1 MCFIASNG
9 WAEVTPYTEEL
20 RFGQYNSKRGE
31 PVLINLAF
39 VRQIRPTT
47 KKTQD
52 GVPLVEVY
60 DGSYPS
66 VMIEKPEA
74 DALREYI
81 LDVREYRAERSLK

>member
-1 MCFIASNG
+1 MKARNG
-9 WAEVTPYTEEL
+9 WIEVTPYTEEL
-20 RFGQYNSKRGE
+20 RFGQYKSNRGE

-39 VRQIRPTT
+39 VRQIRQTT

>member
-1 MCFIASNG
+1 MEAMNG
-9 WAEVTPYTEEL
+9 WAGVTPYIEEL
-20 RFGQYNSKRGE
+20 RFGQYKSNRGE

-66 VMIEKPEA
+66 VMIEKTEA

-81 LDVREYRAERSLK
+81 FDVREYRAERSLK

>member
-1 MCFIASNG
+1 MEVKNG
-9 WAEVTPYTEEL
+9 LAEVTPYIVEL
-20 RFGQYNSKRGE
+20 LFGQYRSNRGE

-39 VRQIRPTT
+39 VKQIRPTT

-66 VMIEKPEA
+66 VMIEKSEA

-81 LDVREYRAERSLK
+81 FDVREYRAERSFK

>member
-1 MCFIASNG
+1 MEANNG
-9 WAEVTPYTEEL
+9 WVEVTPYIEEL
-20 RFGQYNSKRGE
+20 RFGQYRSNRGE

-39 VRQIRPTT
+39 VKQIRPTT

-81 LDVREYRAERSLK
+81 FDVREYRAERSLK

>member
-1 MCFIASNG
+1 MEVKNG
-9 WAEVTPYTEEL
+9 WAEVTPYIEEL

-31 PVLINLAF
+31 PILINLAF

-52 GVPLVEVY
+52 GVPLVEVF

-66 VMIEKPEA
+66 VMIEKPVADELRRYIFCLKDEEA
-74 DALREYI
+74 GE
-81 LDVREYRAERSLK
+81 

>member
-1 MCFIASNG
+1 MEVKNG
-9 WAEVTPYTEEL
+9 WAEVTPYIEEL
-20 RFGQYNSKRGE
+20 RFGQYRSNRGE
-31 PVLINLAF
+31 PVLINLTF
-39 VRQIRPTT
+39 VRQIKPTM

-81 LDVREYRAERSLK
+81 LDVREYRAERGLK

>member
-1 MCFIASNG
+1 MEAMNG
-9 WAEVTPYTEEL
+9 WAEVTPYIEEL
-20 RFGQYNSKRGE
+20 RFGQYKCNRRE

-66 VMIEKPEA
+66 VMIEKQEA

>member
-1 MCFIASNG
+1 MEAMNG
-9 WAEVTPYTEEL
+9 WAEVTPYIEEL
-20 RFGQYNSKRGE
+20 SFGQYKSNRGE

-81 LDVREYRAERSLK
+81 LDVRQYRAERGLR

>member
-1 MCFIASNG
+1 MEAMNG
-9 WAEVTPYTEEL
+9 WAEVTPYIEEL

>member
-1 MCFIASNG
+1 MEVNNG
-9 WAEVTPYTEEL
+9 WAEVTPYIEEL

-39 VRQIRPTT
+39 VKQIRPTT

-81 LDVREYRAERSLK
+81 FDVREYRAERSFK

>member
-1 MCFIASNG
+1 MEAMNG
-9 WAEVTPYTEEL
+9 WAEVPPYIEEL
-20 RFGQYNSKRGE
+20 RFGQYKSNRGE

-81 LDVREYRAERSLK
+81 LDVREYRTERSLK

>member
-1 MCFIASNG
+1 MEAMNG

-20 RFGQYNSKRGE
+20 RFGQYNSNRGE

-81 LDVREYRAERSLK
+81 LDVREYRTERSLK

>member
-1 MCFIASNG
+1 MEAMNG

-20 RFGQYNSKRGE
+20 RFGQYNNKRGE

>member
-1 MCFIASNG
+1 MEAMNG
-9 WAEVTPYTEEL
+9 WAEVTPYIEEL
-20 RFGQYNSKRGE
+20 RFGKYKSNRGE

-60 DGSYPS
+60 DGSYPA

-81 LDVREYRAERSLK
+81 FNVREYRAERSLK

>member
-1 MCFIASNG
+1 MVAMNG
-9 WAEVTPYTEEL
+9 WAEVTPYIEEL

-39 VRQIRPTT
+39 VRQIRTTT

-66 VMIEKPEA
+66 VMIEKQED

-81 LDVREYRAERSLK
+81 FDVRQYRAERGLK

>member
-1 MCFIASNG
+1 MEAMNG
-9 WAEVTPYTEEL
+9 WAEVTPYIEEL
-20 RFGQYNSKRGE
+20 RFGQYNSNRGE

>member
-1 MCFIASNG
+1 MEVKNG
-9 WAEVTPYTEEL
+9 WVEVTPYIEEL
-20 RFGQYNSKRGE
+20 RFGQYRSNRGE

-52 GVPLVEVY
+52 GVPLVEVF

>member
-1 MCFIASNG
+1 MEAMNG
-9 WAEVTPYTEEL
+9 WARVTPYTEEL

-39 VRQIRPTT
+39 VRQIKPTM

-52 GVPLVEVY
+52 GVPLVEIY

-81 LDVREYRAERSLK
+81 FDVREYRAERSLK

>member
-1 MCFIASNG
+1 MEAMNG

-39 VRQIRPTT
+39 VRQIKPTM

>member
-1 MCFIASNG
+1 MEAMNG
-9 WAEVTPYTEEL
+9 WIEVTPYIEEL
-20 RFGQYNSKRGE
+20 RFGQYKSKRGE

-39 VRQIRPTT
+39 VRKIRPTT

-52 GVPLVEVY
+52 GVPLVQVY

-81 LDVREYRAERSLK
+81 FDVREYRAERSLK

>member
-1 MCFIASNG
+1 MEAMNG

-81 LDVREYRAERSLK
+81 LDVRQYRAERGLR

>member
-9 WAEVTPYTEEL
+9 WAEVTPYIEEL

-31 PVLINLAF
+31 PILINLAF
-39 VRQIRPTT
+39 VRQIKPTM

-81 LDVREYRAERSLK
+81 LDVREYRAERGLK

>member
-1 MCFIASNG
+1 MEVKNG
-9 WAEVTPYTEEL
+9 WAEVTPYIEEL

-31 PVLINLAF
+31 PILINLAF

-81 LDVREYRAERSLK
+81 LDVREYRAERGFK

>member
-1 MCFIASNG
+1 MEVKNG
-9 WAEVTPYTEEL
+9 WVEVTPYIEEL
-20 RFGQYNSKRGE
+20 RFGQYRSNRGE

-52 GVPLVEVY
+52 GVPLVEVF

-66 VMIEKPEA
+66 VIIEKPDA

-81 LDVREYRAERSLK
+81 LDVREYRAERSFK

>member
-1 MCFIASNG
+1 MEAMNG
-9 WAEVTPYTEEL
+9 WAEVTPYIEEL
-20 RFGQYNSKRGE
+20 RFGQHKSNRGE

-81 LDVREYRAERSLK
+81 LDVRQYRAERGLR

>member
-1 MCFIASNG
+1 MKARNG
-9 WAEVTPYTEEL
+9 WIEVTPYTEEL

-39 VRQIRPTT
+39 VKQIRPTT

-52 GVPLVEVY
+52 GVPLVEVF

-66 VMIEKPEA
+66 TMIERPVADELRKFILGLKEEA
-74 DALREYI
+74 GE
-81 LDVREYRAERSLK
+81 